1 MPLPQAEQ
9 GQTSGEHAQDNA
21 EQGTAV
27 TGLWQG
33 NLPQL
38 LAGLATATAWSVW
51 TVAVWVANRT
61 AVGFTPVIFT
71 VDFTLDWLLA
81 GAEG

>member
-33 NLPQL
+33 NLPP
-38 LAGLATATAWSVW
+38 TACWLGNGYCLVS
-51 TVAVWVANRT
+51 
-61 AVGFTPVIFT
+61 
-71 VDFTLDWLLA
+71 LDGGCLGCKPNGSWLYTSHLYC
-81 GAEG
+81 